1 MVCGSIA
8 YNDTT
13 ISQRKNQRKGLFT
26 VKDYGVLFFMNVILQ
41 HLYLCA
47 IMFQIYMHGNNMSTL
62 HEYVSKDILPAE
74 LGGEGPSFNPSVWS
88 DQLLEESLKTAEDPL
103 NETISDASGNNSDS
117 SSSGP
122 DEKTNSCA
130 QAQVRYV

>member
-1 MVCGSIA
+1 
-8 YNDTT
+8 
-13 ISQRKNQRKGLFT
+13 
-26 VKDYGVLFFMNVILQ
+26 
-41 HLYLCA
+41 
-47 IMFQIYMHGNNMSTL
+47 MSTL

-117 SSSGP
+117 SSSES
-122 DEKTNSCA
+122 DENTNSYA
-130 QAQVRYV
+130 QAQVRYVLRTWHAILKLFSSLSQAMDDMISNVQNSCIVGNQRQFLMTSVRNK